1 MPYRRKSTKTTKK
14 RYTRSRVV
22 SARQVA
28 TIAKRVLK
36 KNAES
41 KQHLNADGSPTA
53 TSLYHNQ
60 SHCMFGGS
68 DGANLLGTSHGVF
81 DDSSTY
87 TAGGNR
93 IGDEIWPTGLRIN
106 FIFQVPID
114 RQTVYVRFILLKGHD
129 SYLGAAVPWH
139 ANALAFDNVMLNMVD
154 TDKVKVMMNKVWKLG
169 HDAKTA
175 LINPPQTAS
184 NNSHNLVCSP
194 RKIYCDLRKLGKY
207 TYRHDGTNFSH
218 GKHFDIK
225 AYLCAYDEFGDLI
238 TDNVI
243 DYTAQSIF
251 YFRDNC

>member
-1 MPYRRKSTKTTKK
+1 MVYRRKSTKTSKK
-14 RYTRSRVV
+14 RYATRRVV

-41 KQHLNADGSPTA
+41 KQHLNADGSPVA
-53 TSLYHNQ
+53 QSLYHNQ

-68 DGANLLGTSHGVF
+68 DGANLLGTGHGVL
-81 DDSSTY
+81 DDSSPFT
-87 TAGGNR
+87 GGNR

-106 FIFQVPID
+106 FLFQTPSD
-114 RQTVYVRFILLKGHD
+114 RANVYVRFILLKGHD
-129 SYLGAAVPWH
+129 SYLGASVPWH
-139 ANALAFDNVMLNMVD
+139 ANALAFDNVLLNMVD
-154 TDKVKVMMNKVWKLG
+154 TDKVKVLMNKVWKLG
-169 HDAKTA
+169 HDAKDARTSDGV
-175 LINPPQTAS
+175 IVV
-184 NNSHNLVCSP
+184 NNVCQP

-207 TYRHDGTNFSH
+207 TYRHDGANFSH

-225 AYLCAYDEFGDLI
+225 AYLCVYDEFGDLI
-238 TDNVI
+238 TDKLV